1 MLAPLL
7 RYAADCRTAAMAA
20 ILIAGMAPAA
30 ADPVAIAYCGKTGM
44 AGIGSGATNAS
55 ASGDAVTKCVA
66 NGGVP
71 HCCRVEAESES
82 GGPCIAVA
90 EYPGYAVFSGYGGTA
105 NEAGNDALL
114 KCGQSTCNVVAQ
126 TCP

>member
-1 MLAPLL
+1 MLAALL
-7 RYAADCRTAAMAA
+7 RHAARCSAAATAA
-20 ILIAGMAPAA
+20 ILTAGIAPAA
-30 ADPVAIAYCGKTGM
+30 ADSVAIAYCGKTGM

-55 ASGDAVTKCVA
+55 ASGDAVTKCIA

-82 GGPCIAVA
+82 GGTCIAVA
-90 EYPGYAVFSGYGGTA
+90 EYPGYAVFAGYGGTA

-114 KCGQSTCNVVAQ
+114 RCGQSTCNVVAQ